1 MVKEEN
7 VLVVKKIEPNVLTIK
22 YNQEPNDKL
31 YRYGSC
37 LWANFR
43 LDFDSGELII
53 TSDCGNFAYRW
64 AETGKDF
71 LALMLSV
78 DEDYLL
84 RKLSSRDVIDVETTL
99 VQAKDYIKEYCEDN
113 EVDISKFDLNELA
126 YICSSTSSY
135 DKMYDDIESYLDNY
149 DVMTAIEDVD
159 NLIWFDYPPQAKCI
173 VGIFVDLVQP
183 KIPSLLGE
191 KYKKYPITT
200 EMVEEG
206 LKKKIIVPFSDGE
219 LKARIGDYW
228 FYFGGSEYE
237 SSNPSDLPFDC
248 LVTEIKTCL
257 DFFLEEPSFKDEYF
271 YYYYFLKE
279 HSVD

>member
-22 YNQEPNDKL
+22 YNQETNDKL

-113 EVDISKFDLNELA
+113 EVDISKFDLNELEF
-126 YICSSTSSY
+126 ICSYT
-135 DKMYDDIESYLDNY
+135 
-149 DVMTAIEDVD
+149 
-159 NLIWFDYPPQAKCI
+159 
-173 VGIFVDLVQP
+173 
-183 KIPSLLGE
+183 
-191 KYKKYPITT
+191 
-200 EMVEEG
+200 
-206 LKKKIIVPFSDGE
+206 
-219 LKARIGDYW
+219 
-228 FYFGGSEYE
+228 
-237 SSNPSDLPFDC
+237 SNPSDLPFDC

-257 DFFLEEPSFKDEYF
+257 DFFWKNRLLKMNISTIIIFSKNIALIELE
-271 YYYYFLKE
+271 
-279 HSVD
+279 V